1 MSETRRIMTVKQRE
15 PLRVPQHWN
24 AEDRA
29 FVIQLNGQLD
39 EIYAKIGKLEQRVKV
54 LEESESE

>member
-1 MSETRRIMTVKQRE
+1 MSEARKARLVKQRE

-29 FVIQLNGQLD
+29 FVIQLNTQLD
-39 EIYAKIGKLEQRVKV
+39 SISADIGRLEKQIKSL
-54 LEESESE
+54 LEGE

>member
-1 MSETRRIMTVKQRE
+1 MSEARKARPVKQRE

-24 AEDRA
+24 AEDRS

-39 EIYAKIGKLEQRVKV
+39 EIFAKLGKLEQRVKT
-54 LEESESE
+54 LEESE